1 MSSIHHPQRYTPTIS
16 RGVADSGRNKL
27 SRDMKVSLLV
37 AMRNE
42 AGYIERCLA
51 SIFAQDYP
59 DDLLEVLVMDG
70 QSTDGCR
77 QIVENLI
84 RGRSNCYL
92 LPNPKI
98 IQAAGWNLG
107 IRAAQGDIIG
117 IVSAHAELAPDYVST
132 AVETLRRIG
141 ADMVGGP
148 MRADSRER
156 VGQAIAL
163 ATSTPFGVGGA
174 RFHYIEQEEEVDT
187 VYMGLCWR
195 EVYQCIGGF
204 DEELVRNQD
213 DELSYRLLDQGGRIF
228 CNPAIRSRYYNR
240 STFRSLWKQYFQYG
254 YWKVRVMQKHHRQMR
269 LRQFVPAIFV
279 TALLG
284 SALLTPFS
292 LLGQWLLVS
301 VAGSYALA
309 NLAASVWTAR
319 KGGLYHLSLLP
330 LGFASLHLSYGF
342 GFLVGLMKFANRW
355 RDQTGG

>member
-1 MSSIHHPQRYTPTIS
+1 MIATASERSTRANFDRTDELAGDI
-16 RGVADSGRNKL
+16 
-27 SRDMKVSLLV
+27 KVSLLV

-42 AGYIERCLA
+42 AGYIARCLA

-59 DDLLEVLVMDG
+59 NHLLEVLVMDG
-70 QSTDGCR
+70 RSTDASW
-77 QIVENLI
+77 QIVENLF
-84 RGRSNCYL
+84 RGRPNCHL

-98 IQAAGWNLG
+98 TQAAGWNLG
-107 IRAAQGDIIG
+107 IRAARGDIIG

-174 RFHYIEQEEEVDT
+174 HFHYIEREQEVDT
-187 VYMGLCWR
+187 VYMGLCRR
-195 EVYQCIGGF
+195 EVYQRIGGF
-204 DEELVRNQD
+204 DEEMVRNQD
-213 DELSYRLLDQGGRIF
+213 DELSYRLLDRGGRIF

-254 YWKVRVMQKHHRQMR
+254 YWKVRVMQKHRRQMR
-269 LRQFVPAIFV
+269 LRQFVPPVFV

-292 LLGQWLLVS
+292 FLGQWLLLF

-309 NLAASVWTAR
+309 DLAASVWVAR
-319 KGGLYHLSLLP
+319 KGGLHHLPLLP
-330 LGFASLHLSYGF
+330 LAFASLHLSYGC
-342 GFLVGLMKFANRW
+342 GFLVGLVKFANQW
-355 RDQTGG
+355 RDKAEG

>member
-1 MSSIHHPQRYTPTIS
+1 MIPTA
-16 RGVADSGRNKL
+16 ADSGRNKF

-51 SIFAQDYP
+51 SIFAQNYP
-59 DDLLEVLVMDG
+59 DHLLEVLVMDG
-70 QSTDGCR
+70 QSTDGSR
-77 QIVENLI
+77 QVVESLF
-84 RGRSNCYL
+84 RGRSNCHL
-92 LPNPKI
+92 LQNPRV

-107 IRAAQGDIIG
+107 IRAAQGEIIG
-117 IVSAHAELAPDYVST
+117 ILSAHAELAPDYVSR
-132 AVETLRRIG
+132 AVETLRRLG

-148 MRADSRER
+148 MRADSSER

-174 RFHYIEQEEEVDT
+174 RFHYIEREQAVDT
-187 VYMGLCWR
+187 VYMGLCPR
-195 EVYQCIGGF
+195 EVYQRIGGF
-204 DEELVRNQD
+204 DEEMVRNQD

-228 CNPAIRSRYYNR
+228 CDPAIRSRYYNR

-254 YWKVRVMQKHHRQMR
+254 YWKVRVMQKHPRQMR
-269 LRQFVPAIFV
+269 LRQFVPPLFV

-301 VAGSYALA
+301 VVGSYAMA
-309 NLAASVWTAR
+309 NLAASAWAAR
-319 KGGLYHLSLLP
+319 KGGLHDLLLLP

-342 GFLVGLMKFANRW
+342 GFLVGLMRFANRW
-355 RDQTGG
+355 RDKAGR